1 MSLDGDDEKLISK
14 QLGCILLFIEACC
27 CAISDMIANHLFLAD
42 DDLQSDD
49 SYATYDKKKK
59 KGATAGG
66 ATAGGAADGAEGE
79 SKGFSKK
86 CKIVTGVA
94 VVLVI
99 LVIALVLIIGALKP
113 KVPDAPA
120 SLTRNDE
127 LTNTKVVA
135 FSWDAP
141 SDDGGEVV
149 IDYSV

>member
-1 MSLDGDDEKLISK
+1 
-14 QLGCILLFIEACC
+14 
-27 CAISDMIANHLFLAD
+27 MIANHLFLAD

-66 ATAGGAADGAEGE
+66 ATGGAAADGAEGE
-79 SKGFSKK
+79 SKGCSKK

-99 LVIALVLIIGALKP
+99 LVIAVVLIVGAMKP

-120 SLTRNDE
+120 SLARNDE
-127 LTNTKVVA
+127 LTNTKEVA
-135 FSWDAP
+135 FTWDAP
-141 SDDGGEVV
+141 TDNGGEEV
-149 IDYSV
+149 IDYTV